1 MRPRQ
6 TALQGMATV
15 PPLSPASKKRTH
27 VEHFF
32 QARRTA
38 KQIFPA
44 KKIRE
49 AETSRT
55 FANFYAPLGEA
66 PDGPPGGHFR
76 TEEASPEIFVLHN
89 FEHKTRQPPQ
99 WHAFFAR
106 GLVGLRTNK
115 GRNFQIILIV
125 HKVFMAGFV
134 RVAALMPQG
143 FTLQLKRKPVAVFII
158 PALNLGAA

>member
-1 MRPRQ
+1 M
-6 TALQGMATV
+6 
-15 PPLSPASKKRTH
+15 
-27 VEHFF
+27 
-32 QARRTA
+32 RRTFL
-38 KQIFPA
+38 KRGTQQTIFPA
-44 KKIRE
+44 KKPVKPKFHGLLRI
-49 AETSRT
+49 
-55 FANFYAPLGEA
+55 YAPLGEA

>member
-6 TALQGMATV
+6 TALRGMATV

-89 FEHKTRQPPQ
+89 FGTKCGSTSGMPFSQG
-99 WHAFFAR
+99 A
-106 GLVGLRTNK
+106 LVGLSTDKCRD
-115 GRNFQIILIV
+115 FQIILIV